1 MEHIVFAAVIA
12 MLIISAPAIVFALDK
27 VMKPN
32 RSIPRAVVFMV
43 MCGVTAFDVVGVLH
57 WAYIALQ

>member
-1 MEHIVFAAVIA
+1 MEHIIFAIVIG
-12 MLIISAPAIVFALDK
+12 LIIIIAPLIVFGLDK
-27 VMKPN
+27 LMKPN

-43 MCGVTAFDVVGVLH
+43 MCGVAAFDIVGIMH